1 MASLTRAGLQRGLGP
16 RRFPGQDKGSWWAQL
31 WGGQLGS
38 LWRETEAPASPLGW
52 WLWQAGLHSSLSRLS
67 TSSARLGQWES
78 ALTEPP
84 PLSHPPRHLPSFVN
98 YTSLTVSISSAT
110 VGSRHHPASRAC
122 DSLSLIRPHIA
133 HLSLGPTHPPES
145 SPRGFPAGASGQEW
159 GFRIGHSLVTE
170 QQNGYSKQGPFHRT
184 LKYVRLKLSQHC
196 QLAIL
201 QYKIKSF

>member
-1 MASLTRAGLQRGLGP
+1 MAVAGWAPLVPLTTVHLLSQTRTVGVSLDGTTSSLTP
-16 RRFPGQDKGSWWAQL
+16 TPG
-31 WGGQLGS
+31 
-38 LWRETEAPASPLGW
+38 
-52 WLWQAGLHSSLSRLS
+52 
-67 TSSARLGQWES
+67 
-78 ALTEPP
+78 
-84 PLSHPPRHLPSFVN
+84 HLPSFVN

-122 DSLSLIRPHIA
+122 DSLCLIRPHIA

-159 GFRIGHSLVTE
+159 GFRIGHSLATE
-170 QQNGYSKQGPFHRT
+170 QQNGYSKQGPFHPT

-201 QYKIKSF
+201 QYKIKSLKKNFKR